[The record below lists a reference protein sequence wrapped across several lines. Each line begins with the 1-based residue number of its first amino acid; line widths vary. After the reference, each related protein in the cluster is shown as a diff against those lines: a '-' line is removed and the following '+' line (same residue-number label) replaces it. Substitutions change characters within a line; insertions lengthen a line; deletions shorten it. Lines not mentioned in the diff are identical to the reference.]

1 MPPTTRSRSEREH
14 ELPTSISGVRSALL
28 RDDRLMAP
36 ATLEVQTVVA
46 TTQYPGLIDV
56 RRMRR
61 AYAREMVEDQSH
73 GCFSWRFTMVLDGRR
88 LVFFGVATPHS
99 NSTRIVCA
107 GASALDVARDAY
119 RWFRS
124 ALLDHYVL
132 PSSSARAA
140 DDAASANVIPP
151 GA

>member
-1 MPPTTRSRSEREH
+1 MTRSRSERER
-14 ELPTSISGVRSALL
+14 ELPTSISDVRSALL
-28 RDDRLMAP
+28 RDDVAP

-46 TTQYPGLIDV
+46 TTRYPGLIDV

-61 AYAREMVEDQSH
+61 AYAREMVDGRSY
-73 GCFSWRFTMVLDGRR
+73 GGYFGGYSWRFTMVLGGRR
-88 LVFFGVATPHS
+88 LVFFGVAMPHS
-99 NSTRIVCA
+99 NSTCIVCA

-132 PSSSARAA
+132 PSSIARAA
-140 DDAASANVIPP
+140 HGAAVSANVIPP
-151 GA
+151 TA